1 MTIKSGI
8 AVRLLFYALAAAL
21 ASACSRGTDEE
32 QIRALIDSAETA
44 AEARDVSDLMDLVAD
59 NYADDRGSDKDE
71 LQRFMRAYFVMHP
84 KIELLVTIGEIE
96 LETANRARVQVDVA
110 MLGTRLGGGPEQTSL
125 TGDLESLRVELR
137 RVDSQWRVSR
147 ADRVRR

>member
-1 MTIKSGI
+1 MTIQSGI
-8 AVRLLFYALAAAL
+8 AVRLLVYALAAAL

-84 KIELLVTIGEIE
+84 KIELLVTVGEIE

-110 MLGTRLGGGPEQTSL
+110 MLGTRLDGGPEQTSL

>member
-8 AVRLLFYALAAAL
+8 AVRLLFFALAAAL

-84 KIELLVTIGEIE
+84 KIELLVTVGEIE
-96 LETANRARVQVDVA
+96 LETANRARVQVDVT
-110 MLGTRLGGGPEQTSL
+110 MLGTRLDGGPEQTSL